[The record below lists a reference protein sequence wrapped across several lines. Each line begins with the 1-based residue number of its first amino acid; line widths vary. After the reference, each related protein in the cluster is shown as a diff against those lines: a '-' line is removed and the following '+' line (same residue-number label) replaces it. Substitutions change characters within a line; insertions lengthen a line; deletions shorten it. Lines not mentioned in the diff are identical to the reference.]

1 MRRIRPEK
9 RLTDEWKPTGV
20 WDALLIELLL
30 GLSMSPEA
38 MMAMS
43 AQERLETLQQ
53 AAADGRLSPDQ
64 TARLRLAGLIP
75 ADPGET

>member
-1 MRRIRPEK
+1 M
-9 RLTDEWKPTGV
+9 TDAWGPTGV

-30 GLSMSPEA
+30 GLSMSPGA
-38 MMAMS
+38 VMAMS
-43 AQERLETLQQ
+43 AQERIETLQQ

-75 ADPGET
+75 ADPEGP

>member
-1 MRRIRPEK
+1 M
-9 RLTDEWKPTGV
+9 TDEWKPTGV

-38 MMAMS
+38 VMAMS
-43 AQERLETLQQ
+43 AQERIDMLQQ

-64 TARLRLAGLIP
+64 TTRLRLAGLIP
-75 ADPGET
+75 ANPGEP

>member
-1 MRRIRPEK
+1 M
-9 RLTDEWKPTGV
+9 TDEWKPTGV

-38 MMAMS
+38 VMAMS
-43 AQERLETLQQ
+43 AQERIATLQD
-53 AAADGRLSPDQ
+53 AAADGRLSVDQ

-75 ADPGET
+75 AEPGEDST